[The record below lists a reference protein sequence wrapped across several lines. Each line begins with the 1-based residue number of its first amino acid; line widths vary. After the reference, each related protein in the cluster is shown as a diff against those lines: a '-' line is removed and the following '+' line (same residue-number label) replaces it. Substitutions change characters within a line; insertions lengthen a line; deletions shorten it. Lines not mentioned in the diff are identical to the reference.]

1 MNNKNLAFFVNYRE
15 IGQRIRL
22 ERQKQR
28 MNQEMLAE
36 KVGVSSSFVGH
47 IERGEKKASIET
59 LASLSIVLGMN
70 MHYMIFGTLKEG
82 EQTSLLK
89 REIQDILDKYR

>member
-1 MNNKNLAFFVNYRE
+1 MNNRNLAFSINYRE

-28 MNQEMLAE
+28 MSQEMVAE
-36 KVGVSSSFVGH
+36 KVGISCSFVGH